1 MTPRARSRRA
11 RGRRPLLVA
20 AFDLG
25 ATFGWATNLASLKL
39 GRGWGSVTLP
49 GIRAH
54 RLGAFA
60 SWLRENEAWLRE
72 LDVVVYETPFTR
84 GRDATRSLWG
94 MAGVLE
100 AGATELNLAV
110 VDVAVPTIK
119 KFAAGH
125 GRAPKCGMIDA
136 ARRLGYRGGDE
147 HQADAY
153 CLLKYA
159 EENLER
165 GL

>member
-1 MTPRARSRRA
+1 MFK
-11 RGRRPLLVA
+11 VV

-25 ATFGWATNLASLKL
+25 ATFAWATNMHRRKRWQVVKL
-39 GRGWGSVTLP
+39 E

-54 RLGAFA
+54 RLAAFA
-60 SWLRENEAWLRE
+60 AFLRENGGWLAKA
-72 LDVVVYETPFTR
+72 DAVVYETPFAR

-100 AGATELNLAV
+100 AGATELGLPV

-119 KFAAGH
+119 KFAAGSGH
-125 GRAPKCGMIDA
+125 APKDAMVAA
-136 ARRLGYRGGDE
+136 ARRLGYRGSNE
-147 HQADAY
+147 HEADAW

-165 GL
+165 GVGK